1 MDWWNFK
8 DIPFLCFF
16 ISICIL
22 LLALFIFVLSLFIS
36 NSNDKRYKDKILQE
50 SNTTRIFVIDVR
62 KNVVSYFNRSN
73 LKLKREM
80 DLNQFYHRFH
90 PSDVEK
96 VKNWIFS
103 ICIDSKDYE
112 QYLEADIV
120 INRGKNSYFSLLKLL
135 NYDNEKGLMNLESHI
150 LRYITPSHLPNKKKN
165 NRVTKRFAGMVQ
177 SSVMKNLIVNSKSI
191 KGFTFCIKFFYM
203 KQKAL
208 ANGKIERYMAMTL
221 RNEIYP
227 FASNSKSPRQIVE
240 INDNEMYLF
249 DLYLSS
255 KDDAL
260 HLANSISH
268 ALKKTTEVNGFV
280 SSIDFSIGV
289 VQNSL
294 FYQDYDAIISHASET
309 SISAHQNDSSVLLF
323 YKSIAA
329 SNAELVRYNEEIDQL
344 MKPGSLRYLFRP
356 IVNVSKK
363 NITGYFSYIKA
374 YDSSFTS
381 FLEMSKYAY
390 KVDRNKELF
399 IKVSRTIIPKF
410 ANEKP
415 NERCKLFLSVSL
427 LDLEEMKEILPH
439 IPRIKDVN
447 LVLVFDE
454 QEVNQNAV
462 KVELI
467 NEQMK
472 LIHDLSYQIALS
484 LKDKNLLLDPSIYTN
499 FDYFVVGAAMTEEI
513 KKNNRSR
520 LSIHTLIEQ
529 LLKYKKPIIATDLES
544 WQAIELI
551 IKSGINYVSSEA
563 ISTNN
568 DMLLPIEKKK
578 MDKLSQMGDT
588 YKY

>member
-8 DIPFLCFF
+8 DIPFLSFF
-16 ISICIL
+16 ISINVL
-22 LLALFIFVLSLFIS
+22 LLLLIIFLISLSIS
-36 NSNDKRYKDKILQE
+36 DSKDKKYREKIKQE

-62 KNVVSYFNRSN
+62 KNIVTYFNRSS
-73 LKLKREM
+73 LKNKREM
-80 DLNQFYHRFH
+80 DMIQFYHRFH

-103 ICIDSKDYE
+103 ICIDSKNCE
-112 QYLEADIV
+112 PYLEADIV

-135 NYDNEKGLMNLESHI
+135 NYDSEKGFLNLESHI
-150 LRYITPSHLPNKKKN
+150 LRYITPSHLPSKKKN
-165 NRVTKRFAGMVQ
+165 NHVTKKFAGVVP

-208 ANGKIERYMAMTL
+208 ANEKVERYMAMTL

-240 INDNEMYLF
+240 VNDNEMYLF
-249 DLYLSS
+249 DLFLSS
-255 KDDAL
+255 KDDAM

-268 ALKKTTEVNGFV
+268 ALKKTIEVNGFV
-280 SSIDFSIGV
+280 SSITFSIGV
-289 VQNSL
+289 IQNSL
-294 FYQDYDAIISHASET
+294 FYQDYDEIISHVCET
-309 SISAHQNDSSVLLF
+309 AISAHQNDSLVLLY

-329 SNAELVRYNEEIDQL
+329 SNVELLRYNDEINQL
-344 MKPGSLRYLFRP
+344 MEPGSLRYLYRP
-356 IVNVSKK
+356 IINVSKK
-363 NITGYFSYIKA
+363 KITGYFSYIKA

-390 KVDRNKELF
+390 KVNRNKELF
-399 IKVSRTIIPKF
+399 TKVAKNVIPKF

-415 NERCKLFLSVSL
+415 DNKCKLFFSVSL
-427 LDLEEMKEILPH
+427 LDLDEMKEILPH

-472 LIHDLSYQIALS
+472 IIHDLSYSIALS

-513 KKNNRSR
+513 KKNNRIR

-544 WQAIELI
+544 WQSIELI

-563 ISTNN
+563 ISINN

-578 MDKLSQMGDT
+578 MDKLSQMGDN
-588 YKY
+588 YKF